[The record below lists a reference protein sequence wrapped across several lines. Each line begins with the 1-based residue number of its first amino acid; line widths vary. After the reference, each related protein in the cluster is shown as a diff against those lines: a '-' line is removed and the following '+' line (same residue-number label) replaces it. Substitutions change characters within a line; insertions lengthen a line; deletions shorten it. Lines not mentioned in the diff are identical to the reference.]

1 MSLRPSPIRVT
12 LLCLCLALSQPATA
26 PATMAQA
33 PSFCQG
39 KNTEPK
45 KILNDKNFSVF
56 TYSFKNKRSLN
67 IYALKAVAKRNI
79 LAIFIH
85 GGGWLYGSAD
95 QFHDQMTYLGNHGI
109 SSIAIDYSTFCT
121 NNGDPAIATADVNTA
136 VAFIMRHVVQIIG
149 FDPRRIFMIGGSS
162 GGQLA
167 LSVLATNPWR
177 SKIDGLI
184 LYNPVID
191 VDIPLTQHYFPHL
204 SASLRSHLSPRKH
217 MDSIHIPMLIFHG
230 EKDSLIP
237 ITDIRQFCHSLLPH
251 CKLTEFPNVGHGF
264 FNKQPYKSDTQA
276 AMQVFMEEQAAHA
289 PLNTENCHSNM
300 RIAE

>member
-1 MSLRPSPIRVT
+1 MPVSGLEPACNGPCHHGASPQFLPGQKHRT
-12 LLCLCLALSQPATA
+12 
-26 PATMAQA
+26 
-33 PSFCQG
+33 
-39 KNTEPK
+39 K

-67 IYALKAVAKRNI
+67 IYALKAAAKRNI

-95 QFHDQMTYLGNHGI
+95 QFHGQMTYLGNHGI

-136 VAFIMRHVVQIIG
+136 VAFIMRHIVQIIG

-177 SKIDGLI
+177 RKIDGLI

-204 SASLRSHLSPRKH
+204 SASLRSHLSPRRH

-289 PLNTENCHSNM
+289 PLNTENCHFNM